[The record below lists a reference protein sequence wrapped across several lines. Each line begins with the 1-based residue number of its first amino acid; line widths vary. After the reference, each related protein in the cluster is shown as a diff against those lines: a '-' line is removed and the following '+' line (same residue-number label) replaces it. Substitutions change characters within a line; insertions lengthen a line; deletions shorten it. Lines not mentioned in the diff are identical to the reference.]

1 MLSCL
6 SQPQGLQGVMVG
18 QEERFKCL
26 TGVVF
31 NCTEIELITR
41 WLGLYLAHL
50 LFLIF
55 LPFHAMP
62 SNAFMLSSLE
72 VLQDD
77 HRP

>member
-1 MLSCL
+1 M
-6 SQPQGLQGVMVG
+6 G

-31 NCTEIELITR
+31 NCRELELISR

-55 LPFHAMP
+55 LPFHVMP

-72 VLQDD
+72 MLWDD
-77 HRP
+77 PRP